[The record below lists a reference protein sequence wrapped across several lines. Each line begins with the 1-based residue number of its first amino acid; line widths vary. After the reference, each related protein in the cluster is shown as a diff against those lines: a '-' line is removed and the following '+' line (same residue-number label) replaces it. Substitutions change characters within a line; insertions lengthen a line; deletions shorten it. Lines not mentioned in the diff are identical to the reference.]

1 MTYLQA
7 TKMAD
12 KELER
17 SLEFLNN
24 GQLSKYVE
32 SQKQVDYLN
41 SIAESLKRN

>member
-17 SLEFLNN
+17 SFEFLKN
-24 GQLSKYVE
+24 GQLSKYVQ

-41 SIAESLKRN
+41 GIAEALKIN